1 MEIDSRQDAILGLL
15 RAQDH
20 VAVDDLA
27 THFRVSIQTIRSD
40 LRDLSSPA
48 CLSAPEAARAG
59 SYPRQI
65 ATMASDAS

>member
-40 LRDLSSPA
+40 LRDLSNA
-48 CLSAPEAARAG
+48 GLLERTEAARAG

-65 ATMASDAS
+65 ATMASGAS